1 MMSVAN
7 PKAKTAKKAT
17 PEQKTVSPELKAALD
32 AAVIEYVPLS
42 DLIKSPLNV
51 RTIPYAADSVKRL
64 ANSIETLG
72 LLHNLVVHALPEGK
86 SGVAAGGRRLAALNL
101 LSEMGRITVDHQV
114 PVKRV
119 DDALAV
125 EASYAENTDR
135 EAMHPA
141 EQIMTFST
149 LAAQGKTAAQI
160 GDGLGYGSRHV
171 QRMLKLA
178 NLAPVLLEKLSQ
190 DEINTEQCHALCL
203 ESCQE
208 RQVQIFDSVEAQW
221 GVAHPHLIKKAI
233 TDNEISI
240 TSSAFKFVGRE
251 TFEAAGG
258 VVREDLFSQQEGA
271 GTVDS
276 VLVDR
281 LVQEKLDTT
290 ALQIELSEGWS
301 WSMGR
306 PETVSPRGQDGR
318 DYLLLTKP
326 ETSYTDAEQA
336 RLDELTEKFNA
347 FDSACEEADA
357 LDEEICGIQDEAAQR
372 AWTDELKAHSG
383 VVVSFQYG
391 EMVIQRGVCR
401 TADLPEKDEK
411 ETGETTTSVSSIT
424 TVREDAAEGVTAPQ
438 LLKMSSERT
447 LAVQAA
453 LMQQPSKAVA
463 LMVWRMCTDVFMGR
477 SGQDNPLGVR
487 VTVGHYS
494 QTLNAPSG
502 KQGKAYTTLMAEGER
517 LEALLPEGWRE
528 DFTSF
533 FSLDGGVLMS
543 LMAFCTACSVD
554 GVQERNN
561 GHTSRSKL
569 DALETAIDFHLRDWW
584 HPTKDGYFK
593 GVKHDQ
599 IVESLNDAG
608 MSGAAADAAKMK
620 KSDAAELAE
629 ERLKDSRWVPAWL
642 QAPQPKAVEETQT
655 ETDNPAIAA

>member
-7 PKAKTAKKAT
+7 VKAKPAKKT
-17 PEQKTVSPELKAALD
+17 RKTVISAELKAALD
-32 AAVIEYVPLS
+32 AAVITYVPLS

-51 RTIPYAADSVKRL
+51 RTIPYTADSVKRL
-64 ANSIETLG
+64 ANSIENLG
-72 LLHNLVVHALPEGK
+72 LLHNLVVHALPDGK
-86 SGVAAGGRRLAALNL
+86 SGVAAGGRRLTALNL
-101 LSEMGRITVDHQV
+101 LCETGRIAADYQV
-114 PVKRV
+114 PVKHV
-119 DDALAV
+119 SDELAV
-125 EASYAENTDR
+125 EASYAENNEL

-141 EQIMTFST
+141 EQIMAFGT

-178 NLAPVLLEKLSQ
+178 NLAPALLEKLAK
-190 DEINTEQCHALCL
+190 DEINVEQCQALCL
-203 ESCQE
+203 ESDQE
-208 RQVQIFDSVEAQW
+208 RQVQVFDNVFAEYGSAP
-221 GVAHPHLIKKAI
+221 AHRLRKVI
-233 TDNEISI
+233 TETEIPV
-240 TSSAFKFVGRE
+240 TSSRFVFIGRE
-251 TFEAAGG
+251 AYETAGG
-258 VVREDLFSQQEGA
+258 VVREDLFSEEEGN
-271 GTVDS
+271 GTADR
-276 VLVDR
+276 VLVER
-281 LVQEKLDTT
+281 LFLEKLDTM
-290 ALQIELSEGWS
+290 ALQHELAEGWA

-306 PETVSPRGQDGR
+306 PETVGRYGQDGR
-318 DYLLLTKP
+318 DYLLLEKP
-326 ETSYTDAEQA
+326 KTVYTDEEQA
-336 RLDELTEKFNA
+336 RLDELRAKFNT
-347 FDSACEEADA
+347 FDSVCDEADA
-357 LDEEICGIQDEAAQR
+357 LDAEICRIQEEAGQR
-372 AWTDELKAHSG
+372 AWTDEMKASAG
-383 VVVSFQYG
+383 VVVSYQYG
-391 EMVIQRGVCR
+391 ELVIQRGVCR
-401 TADLPEKDEK
+401 IADLPAK
-411 ETGETTTSVSSIT
+411 EGADMES
-424 TVREDAAEGVTAPQ
+424 EPDAAPVVTTIKKDITEGISAPQ

-453 LMQQPSKAVA
+453 LMQQPTKAVA
-463 LMVWRMCTDVFMGR
+463 LLAWRMCAEVFTGH
-477 SGQDNPLGVR
+477 GEQENPFGIR

-494 QTLNAPSG
+494 QTMNAPSG
-502 KQGKAYTTLMAEGER
+502 KEGKAYTAIRAERER
-517 LEALLPEGWRE
+517 LEALLPEGWRQ

-533 FSLDGGVLMS
+533 FTLDGGLLMS

-642 QAPQPKAVEETQT
+642 QAPQPVTCDEVQNN
-655 ETDNPAIAA
+655 TDTPAIAA